1 MRKAGFTSVLIIA
14 LSVAVSVASV
24 LLTLELV
31 EARPAVSPDLPS
43 VAPTVVSYQGRVT
56 LGSSPYDGLGFF
68 KFAIVDGGGATTY
81 WSNDGTSI
89 AGGEP
94 TNGTPVPVSRGLLNV
109 LLGDPA
115 LTNMTLPL
123 DASVFSG
130 TERYLRVWFSTD
142 NISFQPLSPDR
153 RIAAVPY
160 ALQAQEAVEA
170 ENADTV
176 DGQHASDLVPPG
188 TVVAYAGDSPP
199 PGWLLCDGSAVSR
212 TTYAALF
219 AALGTAHGEGNGETT
234 FNLPDYRGTFLR
246 GVDMG
251 AGRDPDAASR
261 AAPGPGGNSGDA
273 VGSVQDDQMQSHRH
287 RDSGHQHTY
296 RSQQHDD
303 YRTVADG
310 SGETVADN
318 EWQNYYS
325 YVSYANLGD
334 PYPSTAGSVRHG
346 LETRP
351 KNANVMWI
359 IRH

>member
-1 MRKAGFTSVLIIA
+1 MRKAGLTSVLIIA

-31 EARPAVSPDLPS
+31 EAGPAASPSLPG
-43 VAPTVVSYQGRVT
+43 VAPTVVSYQGRVR
-56 LGSSPYDGLGFF
+56 LGGSPYDGLGFF
-68 KFAIVDGGGATTY
+68 KFAIVDAGGATTC
-81 WSNDGTSI
+81 WSNDGTSTE
-89 AGGEP
+89 GGEP
-94 TNGTPVPVSRGLLNV
+94 TNGTPVQVTRGLFNV
-109 LLGDPA
+109 LLGDPS
-115 LTNMTLPL
+115 LTNMTQPL

-153 RIAAVPY
+153 RLAAVPY

-188 TVVAYAGDSPP
+188 SVVAYAGDTPP

-261 AAPGPGGNSGDA
+261 TAPGPGGNSGDA
-273 VGSVQDDQMQSHRH
+273 VGSVQNDQMQSHRH
-287 RDSGHQHTY
+287 LDSGHRHWYT
-296 RSQQHDD
+296 SQRIDD

-310 SGETVADN
+310 SGETVADDQ
-318 EWQNYYS
+318 WDS
-325 YVSYANLGD
+325 YQTSWTYANLGD
-334 PYPSTAGSVRHG
+334 PSPSTAGSVRHG

-351 KNANVMWI
+351 KNASVVWI

>member
-14 LSVAVSVASV
+14 LSMAVSVASA

-31 EARPAVSPDLPS
+31 EAGPAASPGLPS

-56 LGSSPYDGLGFF
+56 VGGSPYDGLGFF
-68 KFAIVDGGGATTY
+68 KFVIVDGGGATTC
-81 WSNDGTSI
+81 WSNDGTSTG
-89 AGGEP
+89 GGEP
-94 TNGTPVPVSRGLLNV
+94 TNGTPVPVSRGLFNV
-109 LLGDPA
+109 LLGDPS
-115 LTNMTLPL
+115 LTNMTEPL

-142 NISFQPLSPDR
+142 NINFEPLSPDR

-188 TVVAYAGDSPP
+188 TVVAYAGDTPP
-199 PGWLLCDGSAVSR
+199 PGWLLCDGSAVNR
-212 TTYAALF
+212 TTYVALF
-219 AALGTAHGEGNGETT
+219 SALGTAHGEGNGDTT

-261 AAPGPGGNSGDA
+261 TAPGPGGNSGDA

-287 RDSGHQHTY
+287 LDSGHRHYYKTQ
-296 RSQQHDD
+296 RIDD
-303 YRTVADG
+303 YRTVENG
-310 SGETVADN
+310 SGETVADDS
-318 EWQNYYS
+318 YS
-325 YVSYANLGD
+325 WYDSGTAYANLGD

-346 LETRP
+346 QETRP
-351 KNANVMWI
+351 KNANVIWI
-359 IRH
+359 IRY